1 MAKRKVKAKTKGRP
15 RAIVSRPV
23 VTNVVRFR
31 AIVSLG
37 NTSAAGNLLLALPIT
52 NRMFG
57 TTTTGHFAKYSD
69 LYQQIKIRSIKAQV
83 RSALS
88 LSSPGVIVM
97 AYDYD
102 GTQEHVATDPTTTM
116 ALDGAQVTPASSAG
130 DNMRR
135 AVNYMSSQNSRGA
148 ISLELDSGAARNFNI
163 ANPEYLLVQVFGA
176 SVSVPA
182 GFLVA
187 EVEAE
192 LLRPKLS

>member
-1 MAKRKVKAKTKGRP
+1 
-15 RAIVSRPV
+15 
-23 VTNVVRFR
+23 
-31 AIVSLG
+31 
-37 NTSAAGNLLLALPIT
+37 
-52 NRMFG
+52 
-57 TTTTGHFAKYSD
+57 
-69 LYQQIKIRSIKAQV
+69 
-83 RSALS
+83 
-88 LSSPGVIVM
+88 M